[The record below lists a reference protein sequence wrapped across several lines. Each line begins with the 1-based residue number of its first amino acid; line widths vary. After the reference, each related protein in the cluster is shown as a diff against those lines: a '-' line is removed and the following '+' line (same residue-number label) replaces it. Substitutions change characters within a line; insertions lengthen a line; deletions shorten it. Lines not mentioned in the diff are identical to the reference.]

1 MQSGKEKFIGLEWL
15 RFFLGVYLVMY
26 HTLPFYESYT
36 KLGGLVEVN
45 ELGFFATSCFFALSG
60 FLLAH
65 VYLDGT
71 RLRERPSSI
80 MAKRFAN
87 LYPIHLFGLASCIAL
102 ALLTGL
108 VDSNTDLRLVYR
120 ADDLL
125 KRTAPEL
132 LEYRLSDFQL
142 VLNGLLQITLLHAWN
157 PVFLAYN
164 GPLWSISALFFFYLV
179 FPWFAPRLAR
189 ARHKVRLLLAVWLA
203 CLVPPLLV
211 ILNGDYGSTWIGLLH
226 HFPLFRLPVF
236 LAGILAYLLF
246 RDRELAGAGL
256 HGPAKLAAV
265 IVLGIGVSIAAE
277 LNWHGGN
284 HWYVL
289 LHNGLMLPMVLSMVG
304 LCAMIPGTGS
314 VNLQRW
320 GRRLGGAS
328 LSMFALHTPIF
339 IVFRRLEMLLNI
351 DYGLCLTDASACVA
365 QAKAQPLFLGYY
377 PLLLLF
383 TVVFCVLFQEHF
395 VRRVRQWLLNGPL
408 CRLVEPVSRPDRDD
422 AVEPQPVRADCV
434 ARRPSSAAS
443 GQGNGVSVS

>member
-1 MQSGKEKFIGLEWL
+1 MQAGKEKFIGLEWL

-36 KLGGLVEVN
+36 RLDGLVEVN

-65 VYLDGT
+65 VYLDGN
-71 RLRERPSSI
+71 RLRERPTSI

-87 LYPIHLFGLASCIAL
+87 LYPIHLVGLASCIAL
-102 ALLTGL
+102 VLITGTF
-108 VDSNTDLRLVYR
+108 DSHTDLHLAYR

-125 KRTAPEL
+125 KRTAPEQ
-132 LEYRLSDFQL
+132 LEYHLSDL
-142 VLNGLLQITLLHAWN
+142 ELALNALLQLTLLHAWN

-164 GPLWSISALFFFYLV
+164 GPLWSISTLFFFYLV
-179 FPWFAPRLAR
+179 FPYFAPRLAA
-189 ARHKVRLLLAVWLA
+189 ARHKVWLLLLTWIA
-203 CLVPPLLV
+203 CLIPPVVV

-246 RDRELAGAGL
+246 REYEMAGSGL
-256 HGPAKLAAV
+256 HGPIKLLAV
-265 IVLGIGVSIAAE
+265 VALGVGLSIAAE

-289 LHNGLMLPMVLSMVG
+289 LHNGLMLPMVLATVG
-304 LCAMIPGTGS
+304 LCAMIPS
-314 VNLQRW
+314 PANERHRRW
-320 GRRLGGAS
+320 ARRLGGAS
-328 LSMFALHTPIF
+328 LPMFALHTPIF

-351 DYGLCLTDASACVA
+351 DFQLCLNNAVACVA

-377 PLLLLF
+377 PFLLLF
-383 TVVFCVLFQEHF
+383 TIAFCVVFQEQF
-395 VRRVRQWLLNGPL
+395 VSRARQWLLDGPL
-408 CRLVEPVSRPDRDD
+408 RRAVVPVTPPRPGAAPARAPERD
-422 AVEPQPVRADCV
+422 ACATR
-434 ARRPSSAAS
+434 
-443 GQGNGVSVS
+443 

>member
-1 MQSGKEKFIGLEWL
+1 MRTETQKFVGLEWL

-26 HTLPFYESYT
+26 HTLPFYDGYERLS
-36 KLGGLVEVN
+36 GLVELN

-65 VYLDGT
+65 VYLDGDQ
-71 RLRERPSSI
+71 LRERPASI

-87 LYPIHLFGLASCIAL
+87 LYPIHLFGLFSCIAL
-102 ALLTGL
+102 ALLTG
-108 VDSNTDLRLVYR
+108 VFDSNTDLHLVYR

-125 KRTAPEL
+125 KRTAPQL
-132 LEYRLSDFQL
+132 LEYRLSDVQFL
-142 VLNGLLQITLLHAWN
+142 LNGVLQLTLLHAWN

-179 FPWFAPRLAR
+179 FPWFAPRLAA
-189 ARHKVRLLLAVWLA
+189 ARHKVRLLLAIWIA
-203 CLVPPLLV
+203 CLVPPVIV

-236 LAGILAYLLF
+236 LAGIVAYLHF
-246 RDRELAGAGL
+246 REYKLAGSGL
-256 HGPAKLAAV
+256 HGPVKLAV
-265 IVLGIGVSIAAE
+265 VVVLGIGVSIAAQ

-289 LHNGLMLPMVLSMVG
+289 LHNGLMMPAVLSVIG
-304 LCAMIPGTGS
+304 LCAMVPNPASDS
-314 VNLQRW
+314 VRRW
-320 GRRLGGAS
+320 GQRLGGAS
-328 LSMFALHTPIF
+328 LPMFALHTPIF

-351 DYGLCLTDASACVA
+351 DVQLCLTNAAACVA

-383 TVVFCVLFQEHF
+383 TIVFCVLFQEHA
-395 VRRVRQWLLNGPL
+395 VKRMRQWLLNKPL
-408 CRLVEPVSRPDRDD
+408 RRLVDPVSRPGRDD
-422 AVEPQPVRADCV
+422 ALEPQPGYRRVHLSDGSV
-434 ARRPSSAAS
+434 AMDSAS
-443 GQGNGVSVS
+443 INR

>member
-1 MQSGKEKFIGLEWL
+1 MRAETEKFIGLEWL

-36 KLGGLVEVN
+36 QLDGLVEVN

-65 VYLDGT
+65 VYLDGS
-71 RLRERPSSI
+71 RLRERPVSI

-102 ALLTGL
+102 AMLTGL
-108 VDSNTDLRLVYR
+108 FDSNTDLRLVYR

-132 LEYRLSDFQL
+132 LEYRLNDVQL
-142 VLNGLLQITLLHAWN
+142 VLNGILQLTLLHAWN
-157 PVFLAYN
+157 PVFLAYD
-164 GPLWSISALFFFYLV
+164 GPLWSISALFFFYMV
-179 FPWFAPRLAR
+179 FPWFAPRLAA
-189 ARHKVRLLLAVWLA
+189 ARHKVRLLFAIWVA
-203 CLVPPLLV
+203 CLVPPLIV

-246 RDRELAGAGL
+246 RDYKLAGSGL

-289 LHNGLMLPMVLSMVG
+289 LHNGLMLPAVLAVIG
-304 LCAMIPGTGS
+304 LCAMMPS
-314 VNLQRW
+314 PASKNVRRW
-320 GRRLGGAS
+320 GQRLGGAS
-328 LSMFALHTPIF
+328 LPMFALHTPIF

-351 DYGLCLTDASACVA
+351 DVQLCLTNAAACVA

-383 TVVFCVLFQEHF
+383 TIAFCVLFQEQA
-395 VRRVRQWLLNGPL
+395 VMRARQWLLRGPL
-408 CRLVEPVSRPDRDD
+408 RRLVDPGTAQPSRDG
-422 AVEPQPVRADCV
+422 ELPQKAEGC
-434 ARRPSSAAS
+434 SSH
-443 GQGNGVSVS
+443 